1 LAISNF
7 TPPGS
12 PIFFLKGG
20 LGMTGKGCI
29 IIIKDST
36 KKALAGFK
44 FANEDKIMSSK
55 DRRFISWDD
64 VILYLLREGKK

>member
-1 LAISNF
+1 
-7 TPPGS
+7 
-12 PIFFLKGG
+12 
-20 LGMTGKGCI
+20 MTGKGCI